1 MPPDVRFY
9 KSKRWCHECQT
20 HVEIKVQDCE
30 EEAGPA
36 SMGLNI
42 LSALKFVIPAERAYT
57 VETGNLYIRRH
68 NGGKELVRKRTVK
81 CDCKDTMCKKCK
93 HGNDSR
99 RGAEADLAREYAAKA
114 ERRRQ
119 LEAELARAEERELRE
134 RIGIRERRPYQF
146 STERK
151 DSTPPPES
159 AAEMRAER
167 PCRRRMSSAIDEP
180 SPYFYHAGHCKKY
193 QQQRHQHNHRRPSH
207 HHAHHE
213 NRRCGYAPRQ
223 PEYYVQE
230 IEPPASCRRNGRRP
244 SRIISNNVY
253 HNDVPIFCS
262 RIITGG
268 RRKSSSGG
276 CRRDSRH
283 YSRYYPD
290 VQFETREPEDYYY

>member
-1 MPPDVRFY
+1 MPPDFRFY

-20 HVEIKVQDCE
+20 HIEIEVQDCE

-36 SMGLNI
+36 PMGFDI

-57 VETGNLYIRRH
+57 VETGNLYVRRH
-68 NGGKELVRKRTVK
+68 NGGKEFVRKRTVK

-99 RGAEADLAREYAAKA
+99 RGSGPDLAREYAAKA
-114 ERRRQ
+114 VQQRH

-151 DSTPPPES
+151 DSTPPEN
-159 AAEMRAER
+159 AAEMHAER
-167 PCRRRMSSAIDEP
+167 PCRRRMSYAIDE
-180 SPYFYHAGHCKKY
+180 SPPHFYHVGHCKKH
-193 QQQRHQHNHRRPSH
+193 QQQHHQHNHHRPSH

-213 NRRCGYAPRQ
+213 ERRYVYAPRQ

-253 HNDVPIFCS
+253 HDDVPIFCS

-276 CRRDSRH
+276 CRRASRR

-290 VQFETREPEDYYY
+290 VQFESREPEDYYY